1 MADPVADDQGSSTP
15 GQRQRSWARIGTA
28 LLLTGVAGWL
38 FWSFESASR
47 VPRVVATD
55 GLSRL
60 EPPLELPVFEL
71 TAGDGSPVSRA
82 SLRGHWTL
90 LSLGFTSC
98 PDVCPR
104 TLSTLVGALDLAEP
118 PSVSA
123 QVFFVSVDP
132 ERDSLARLGAYAGG
146 FGSAVLAATGPHAE
160 LERLTRPLGLFYE
173 KEQAA
178 GPASAYGV
186 AHSTA
191 VLVIAPDARVVG
203 LIGSGMLA
211 PAEVAAA
218 LERVWSA
225 G

>member
-1 MADPVADDQGSSTP
+1 
-15 GQRQRSWARIGTA
+15 
-28 LLLTGVAGWL
+28 LGVVGWL
-38 FWSFESASR
+38 FWSFVPEAR
-47 VPRVVATD
+47 APRVLASE

-71 TAGDGSPVSRA
+71 AAGDGSPVSRA

-104 TLSTLVGALDLAEP
+104 TLSTLARALELAES

-123 QVFFVSVDP
+123 QVLFVSVDP
-132 ERDSLARLGAYAGG
+132 ERDTHARLLAYAGG
-146 FGSAVLAATGPHAE
+146 FGSAVFAATGPHAE

-173 KEQAA
+173 KEQSP
-178 GPASAYGV
+178 GPGAAYGV

-203 LIGSGMLA
+203 LIGGTLA
-211 PAEVAAA
+211 PADVAAA
-218 LERVWSA
+218 LEGLWSA